1 MGAVKVTGGV
11 GDLRYG
17 LLAAMEDDIRWRGRD
32 ADDLAVDIEGA
43 GRDFA
48 VARLV
53 YEDVGTSRKALG
65 YMGTFVGGAQ
75 YDAMVHS
82 VDAHYGSG
90 SGNFKADLQL
100 INSDRD
106 SVLGY
111 GGMIDVLYASASN
124 LRHKVEVDYMDEDV
138 NFNDL
143 GFLRRNN
150 YGRLRYVLLYNQQR
164 LSDFVT
170 NYRTT
175 LSVVQQYN
183 IDRGQINDLSLI
195 HI

>member
-1 MGAVKVTGGV
+1 
-11 GDLRYG
+11 
-17 LLAAMEDDIRWRGRD
+17 
-32 ADDLAVDIEGA
+32 
-43 GRDFA
+43 
-48 VARLV
+48 
-53 YEDVGTSRKALG
+53 
-65 YMGTFVGGAQ
+65 MGTFVGGAQ

-143 GFLRRNN
+143 GFC
-150 YGRLRYVLLYNQQR
+150 GVITMGVC
-164 LSDFVT
+164 VT
-170 NYRTT
+170 CCYTT
-175 LSVVQQYN
+175 S
-183 IDRGQINDLSLI
+183 SA
-195 HI
+195 